1 MATEKTVDPS
11 FGSRNVELEGEI
23 GTLNAV
29 FEPSEV
35 IVDEVQVQAPK
46 QSGIRMVEIR
56 VNEDIS
62 EMSYVSAGRRETY
75 TFEVGHRYKVPVY
88 IAQELENLGKVWH

>member
-11 FGSRNVELEGEI
+11 LGSRNVEMEGEI
-23 GTLNAV
+23 GTLGAV

-46 QSGIRMVEIR
+46 QAGIRMVEIR
-56 VNEDIS
+56 VNEDIP
-62 EMSYVSAGRRETY
+62 EMSFVADGRREVF

-88 IAQELENLGKVWH
+88 IAHELENLGKVWH